1 MELRVLKYFLAIARE
16 QGITRAAEV
25 LHITQPTLS
34 RQIAELEEE
43 LGVQLFDR
51 SGRRIRLTDEGILFR
66 RRAMEILDLVERTRE
81 EVSEQ
86 DKRIEG
92 TVSIGCGVL
101 RAFQDLTEI
110 IGRFR
115 TMHPLVHFQIH
126 TGNADDV
133 QQRIDQGLLD
143 LALFIEPVA
152 VEPYN
157 YVRFPGKE
165 TYGVMLPADSPLAA
179 KEAVTVDDLAGLPLC
194 FPSRLGVHSEVLNWF
209 QRAKQPLNIPF
220 TSNLSTN
227 AAMLVAH
234 HLAVA
239 IIALGSQPY
248 ADPANI
254 ALRPLFP
261 ELSETAILAWRRQQ
275 PQARAV
281 QRFIAFAQDEI
292 PKLTPAAMDFKR

>member
-1 MELRVLKYFLAIARE
+1 MELRVLRYFLAIARE

-43 LGVQLFDR
+43 LGVKLFDR
-51 SGRRIRLTDEGILFR
+51 TGRQIRLTDEGILFR
-66 RRAMEILDLVERTRE
+66 RRAMEILSLVDRTKDE
-81 EVSEQ
+81 MMEQ
-86 DKRIEG
+86 DERIEG

-101 RAFQDLTEI
+101 TAFQGLAQV

-115 TMHPLVHFQIH
+115 AVHPHVHFQIH

-152 VEPYN
+152 SEPYD

-165 TYGVMLPADSPLAA
+165 LYGAMLPTDSPLAA
-179 KEAVTVDDLAGLPLC
+179 KEAITVDDLAGLPLC
-194 FPSRLGVHSEVLNWF
+194 LPSRLKVKSEVANWLS
-209 QRAKQPLNIPF
+209 RAKQPPEIPF

-227 AAMLVAH
+227 ASMLVEA
-234 HLAVA
+234 HLAVGIVA
-239 IIALGSQPY
+239 MGSQPY
-248 ADPANI
+248 ADPAKI
-254 ALRPLFP
+254 VLRPLAP
-261 ELSETAILAWRRQQ
+261 ELSATAILAWRRQQ
-275 PQARAV
+275 PYPRAV
-281 QRFIAFAQDEI
+281 TKFIAFAREEI
-292 PKLTPAAMDFKR
+292 PKL

>member
-1 MELRVLKYFLAIARE
+1 MELRVLRYFLVIARE
-16 QGITRAAEV
+16 QGITRAADV

-51 SGRRIRLTDEGILFR
+51 TGRRIRLTEEGILFR
-66 RRAMEILDLVERTRE
+66 RRAMEILDLVDRTRE
-81 EVSEQ
+81 EMTEQ
-86 DKRIEG
+86 DELIEG

-101 RAFQDLTEI
+101 RAFQDLAML

-115 TMHPLVHFQIH
+115 ERHPHVHFEIH

-143 LALFIEPVA
+143 IALFIEPVA
-152 VEPYN
+152 SEPYN
-157 YVRFPGKE
+157 YVRFLGKE
-165 TYGVMLPADSPLAA
+165 LYGVMLPADSPLAS
-179 KEAVTVDDLAGLPLC
+179 KEAVTADDLAGLPLC
-194 FPSRLGVHSEVLNWF
+194 IPSRLKVHSEVSNWLS
-209 QRAKQPLNIPF
+209 RAKQPFEVPF

-227 AAMLVAH
+227 ASMLVEK

-239 IIALGSQPY
+239 IIAMGSQPY
-248 ADPANI
+248 VDPVKI
-254 ALRPLFP
+254 ALRPLSP

-275 PQARAV
+275 PYPRAV
-281 QRFIAFAQDEI
+281 TKFIEFAQEEI
-292 PKLTPAAMDFKR
+292 PKL